1 MSQSKLIVELIN
13 AFKVLP
19 GVGNKSAQRMAYYL
33 LEKNKQGGGELVSS
47 LDNALKNIKHCKQCQ
62 DLTEHEICDLCHSN
76 SRKQEMLCVVES
88 PTDVISIEQSGIYKG
103 LYFILM
109 GHLSP
114 IDGIGPEELGLPKL
128 QKRLGQSDNKVSELI
143 LATNPTVEG
152 ETTAYYLQKMAE
164 KLNIKVTRLAQGI
177 PLGSEL
183 EYIDSGTL
191 GQAFLDRK

>member
-1 MSQSKLIVELIN
+1 
-13 AFKVLP
+13 
-19 GVGNKSAQRMAYYL
+19 
-33 LEKNKQGGGELVSS
+33 
-47 LDNALKNIKHCKQCQ
+47 
-62 DLTEHEICDLCHSN
+62 
-76 SRKQEMLCVVES
+76 MLCVVES
-88 PTDVISIEQSGIYKG
+88 PTDMISIEQSGIYKG
-103 LYFILM
+103 LYFILT

-128 QKRLGQSDNKVSELI
+128 QKRLDQTDNKVSELI